1 MKQIGFDV
9 TSSSPNLI
17 KELNKYVRATKKDGE
32 ITTQPV
38 DFDNHWIDSARYF
51 TQTKL
56 WFTPEIAGDS
66 VVDVSEQ
73 YVDIYY

>member
-38 DFDNHWIDSARYF
+38 DFDNHLIDSARYF

-56 WFTPEIAGDS
+56 
-66 VVDVSEQ
+66 
-73 YVDIYY
+73 